1 MRVRHA
7 HKRFIFALAVPKAEA
22 KMRTEP
28 LTGPLTMGNAQ
39 FNEAL

>member
-7 HKRFIFALAVPKAEA
+7 HKRFIFALAVPKADT
-22 KMRTEP
+22 KTRTEP
-28 LTGPLTMGNAQ
+28 ETGPLTIGNAQ